1 MLSLYVRC
9 ESRMTPKSFALKTGV
24 ISLPKNERV
33 IDEGNF
39 FNRGGGGGCA
49 NYKKLGFL
57 WVDQ

>member
-39 FNRGGGGGCA
+39 FNGGGGGVPITR
-49 NYKKLGFL
+49 NLVFSGL
-57 WVDQ
+57 INN